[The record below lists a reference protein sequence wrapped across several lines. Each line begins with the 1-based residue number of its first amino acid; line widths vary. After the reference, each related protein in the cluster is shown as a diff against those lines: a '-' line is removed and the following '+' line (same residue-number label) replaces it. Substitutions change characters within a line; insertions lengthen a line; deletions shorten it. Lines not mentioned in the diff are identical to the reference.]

1 MRAREWQ
8 LVAIYRRQMCRSDRT
23 QALHAARQGMAAGAG
38 HLSLLGVTP
47 SSITRPWYN
56 DIPMLPNH
64 IAATWDVP

>member
-1 MRAREWQ
+1 
-8 LVAIYRRQMCRSDRT
+8 MCRSDRT